1 MSNDETLSNKA
12 MDAAV
17 EGVMAQER
25 EIADANIRRARQPRI
40 DRVQAGLRKYCPLA
54 GPRLPHVSE
63 ADAALART
71 LLNQIYD
78 APTDAAL
85 AAAEGF
91 LANLGALPGQ
101 G

>member
-25 EIADANIRRARQPRI
+25 ELLDENIRRARQPRI
-40 DRVQAGLRKYCPLA
+40 DLVQEGLRKVGPIA
-54 GPRLPHVSE
+54 GARLPNVSE

-71 LLNQIYD
+71 LRHQIYE

-91 LANLGALPGQ
+91 LANLGALPDQ